1 MFKKGSFIMIHM
13 MLLLFLAA
21 CGNKAEEEIDQ
32 LFDAVME
39 VHSKPAMIELLDAV
53 AEEQPY
59 EDMLDAAIN
68 ENANSIQALQ
78 QLELSTKK
86 AVDNRNEYISGI
98 EDFQKI
104 TEILDANKNDLTDE
118 IYTEIGILL
127 ESANEKQMGPLREKV
142 KQSDIE
148 PPTN

>member
-1 MFKKGSFIMIHM
+1 
-13 MLLLFLAA
+13 
-21 CGNKAEEEIDQ
+21 
-32 LFDAVME
+32 ME
-39 VHSKPAMIELLDAV
+39 VHSKPAMIELLDAI
-53 AEEQPY
+53 AEEKPY

-127 ESANEKQMGPLREKV
+127 ESANEKQMGPLRK
-142 KQSDIE
+142 K
-148 PPTN
+148 